1 MMEKT
6 DLINY
11 IVSCLEHK
19 SLSVFL
25 GSGMSYDACKI
36 DWKSLVDPYI
46 SQLSGNDSDLI
57 KGLQYYVTQNKID
70 VGDFKR
76 EIALKFLGLKY
87 DLNHELLAK
96 LPIRNYW
103 TTNFDTLIEDALKTT
118 YEQRDVMKTNDSF
131 ITAEE
136 RRDNVVYKL
145 HGDANEPRG
154 IVILQDDYDD
164 YPKSHCNFVTAL
176 ENELATNS
184 MLFLGYSFNDP
195 DIKNIINLLKL
206 KTPTLQTHLFI
217 LKRECREKEL
227 AQRYWIDELTK
238 KGIITCLIDEY
249 TEVEEILSRIYKKY
263 MARKIFI
270 SGSSCGEY
278 GKFTENEAHDLLYRL
293 GYKLIERF
301 KDQDVNLISGYGLG
315 VGPNIVEGAA
325 EAVANNDLDFGKKIL
340 IYPFPKTYY
349 CIHSEDR
356 SPKLEEHFKHY
367 REKMIE
373 KCGIAF
379 FLFGNKRDKA
389 GNTIV
394 ADGVVKE
401 FEIAHKQGKY
411 VFPIGSTGGAAK
423 ILADKVLANYASYN
437 KTSLDVERL
446 YYELNLSKITAD
458 EIIEKICAII
468 DLIAYRDDG

>member
-1 MMEKT
+1 MIEKT
-6 DLINY
+6 HLIND
-11 IVSCLEHK
+11 IVSRLECR

-25 GSGMSYDACKI
+25 GAGMSYDACKI
-36 DWKSLVDPYI
+36 DWESLVAPYI
-46 SQLSGNDSDLI
+46 SQLPGNDPDLI

-70 VGDFKR
+70 VVDFKR

-87 DLNHELLAK
+87 GLNHELLAK

-103 TTNFDTLIEDALKTT
+103 TTNFDTLMEDALKTT
-118 YEQRDVMKTNDSF
+118 HEQRDVIKKNDSF

-145 HGDANEPRG
+145 HGDVNELRD
-154 IVILQDDYDD
+154 IVILQDDYDN
-164 YPKSHCNFVTAL
+164 YPNTHSNFVTAL
-176 ENELATNS
+176 KNELATNS

-195 DIKNIINLLKL
+195 DINNIINLLKL
-206 KTPTLQTHLFI
+206 ERSALQTHSLI
-217 LKRECREKEL
+217 LKRECKGKEL
-227 AQRYWIDELTK
+227 AQKYWIDELTK

-278 GKFTENEAHDLLYRL
+278 GKFTANEAHDLLYRL

-301 KDQDVNLISGYGLG
+301 KDQDINLISGYGLG

-349 CIHSEDR
+349 SIHSEDR
-356 SPKLEEHFKHY
+356 STKLEEHFKHY

-379 FLFGNKRDKA
+379 FLFGNKKDKL
-389 GNTIV
+389 GNTIA

-401 FEIAHKQGKY
+401 FEIARKQGKY

-423 ILADKVLANYASYN
+423 ILADKVWANYESYN
-437 KTSLDVERL
+437 KTSPEVKES
-446 YYELNLSKITAD
+446 YKKLNAPEITAD
-458 EIIEKICAII
+458 EIIEKICTIV

>member
-1 MMEKT
+1 
-6 DLINY
+6 
-11 IVSCLEHK
+11 
-19 SLSVFL
+19 
-25 GSGMSYDACKI
+25 
-36 DWKSLVDPYI
+36 
-46 SQLSGNDSDLI
+46 
-57 KGLQYYVTQNKID
+57 
-70 VGDFKR
+70 
-76 EIALKFLGLKY
+76 
-87 DLNHELLAK
+87 
-96 LPIRNYW
+96 
-103 TTNFDTLIEDALKTT
+103 
-118 YEQRDVMKTNDSF
+118 
-131 ITAEE
+131 
-136 RRDNVVYKL
+136 
-145 HGDANEPRG
+145 
-154 IVILQDDYDD
+154 
-164 YPKSHCNFVTAL
+164 
-176 ENELATNS
+176 
-184 MLFLGYSFNDP
+184 
-195 DIKNIINLLKL
+195 
-206 KTPTLQTHLFI
+206 
-217 LKRECREKEL
+217 
-227 AQRYWIDELTK
+227 
-238 KGIITCLIDEY
+238 
-249 TEVEEILSRIYKKY
+249 

-401 FEIAHKQGKY
+401 FEIARKQGKY